1 MAWEITNSGREAD
14 RPQHLGLLIWIE
26 PLFATLAEHV
36 RARNLR
42 IESCHER
49 VEFLVHLTDAHV
61 LPIRPVGDHF
71 VPKGLPAVCFGEL
84 GAPAELVIDLACLY
98 PLELREQ
105 LQAQRTGVLL
115 TVGDICDS
123 LIALGAVEGQPGMGL
138 DRGGPRLGV

>member
-1 MAWEITNSGREAD
+1 MAWKITNSGREAD

-26 PLFATLAEHV
+26 PLLATPAEHV

-71 VPKGLPAVCFGEL
+71 VPKGLPAVCFREL
-84 GAPAELVIDLACLY
+84 GAPAELVVDLARLD
-98 PLELREQ
+98 PLELRKQ
-105 LQAQRTGVLL
+105 LQAQRARVLL
-115 TVGDICDS
+115 AVGDVCDR
-123 LIALGAVEGQPGMGL
+123 LIALGGVKGQSGMGL
-138 DRGGPRLGV
+138 DRGGPGLGV